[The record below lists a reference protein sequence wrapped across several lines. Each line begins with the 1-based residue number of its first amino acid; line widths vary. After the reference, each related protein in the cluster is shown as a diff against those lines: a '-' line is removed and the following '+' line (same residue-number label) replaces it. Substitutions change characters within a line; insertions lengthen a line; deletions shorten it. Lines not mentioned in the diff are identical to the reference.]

1 MLSRGEE
8 GALRTDAL
16 DPMTS
21 AVIGIIATAVTFFY
35 YLSYPATDL
44 GVLLAFAAVLGLV
57 LLLTRRG
64 FDWLVRRREPPR
76 DPRFATP
83 MELLDGDQHD
93 LVGLRLAMERTV
105 ALPILDA
112 LRSANEGPMAG
123 RASRVAKVL
132 LSHRSAWRFVGLDA
146 TRPLPSGKARG
157 IFESWSS
164 DVRARFATPGR
175 TEGTAFRADPLVVV
189 ALHVESPGRIPEID
203 VRDPRA
209 AETVLRSIRDVSD
222 AWAVRI
228 DLWTSPRDFTAA
240 ELREADPTLRE
251 LQGS

>member
-8 GALRTDAL
+8 GALRSDAL

-35 YLSYPATDL
+35 YLNYPATDL

-57 LLLTRRG
+57 LLVTRRG

-105 ALPILDA
+105 ALPILEA
-112 LRSANEGPMAG
+112 LREANEGPMAG
-123 RASRVAKVL
+123 RAARVAKVL

-157 IFESWSS
+157 IFEAWSS
-164 DVRARFATPGR
+164 DVRARFTRSSGA
-175 TEGTAFRADPLVVV
+175 ESAFRADPLVLV
-189 ALHVESPGRIPEID
+189 ALHIASPGRIPEID
-203 VRDPRA
+203 VQDPSA
-209 AETVLRSIRDVSD
+209 AEAVLRSIRDVSD
-222 AWAVRI
+222 AWAMRV
-228 DLWTSPRDFTAA
+228 DVWSSPREFTAA

-251 LQGS
+251 MRAR

>member
-1 MLSRGEE
+1 
-8 GALRTDAL
+8 
-16 DPMTS
+16 MTS
-21 AVIGIIATAVTFFY
+21 AVIGIIATAVTFFF
-35 YLSYPATDL
+35 YLTYPGTDL
-44 GVLLAFAAVLGLV
+44 GVLLAFAAALGLV
-57 LLLTRRG
+57 LLVARRA
-64 FDWLVRRREPPR
+64 FDWLARRKPASR

-105 ALPILDA
+105 ALPVLDA
-112 LRSANEGPMAG
+112 LREANEGPMAG
-123 RASRVAKVL
+123 RAARVAKVL
-132 LSHRSAWRFVGLDA
+132 LSHQSAWRFVGLDA

-164 DVRARFATPGR
+164 DVRARFARQG
-175 TEGTAFRADPLVVV
+175 GAQDTAFRADPLVVV
-189 ALHVESPGRIPEID
+189 ALHVASPGRIPEID
-203 VRDPRA
+203 VRDPLA

-222 AWAVRI
+222 AWAVRL

-251 LQGS
+251 VHGA